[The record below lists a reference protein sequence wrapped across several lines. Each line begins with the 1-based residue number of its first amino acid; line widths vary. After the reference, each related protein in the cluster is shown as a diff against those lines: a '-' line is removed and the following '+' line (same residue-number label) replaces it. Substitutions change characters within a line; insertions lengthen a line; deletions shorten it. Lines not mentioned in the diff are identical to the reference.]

1 MIKQRLLH
9 LLPRHRDSRL
19 LRRLDRMCVRFHEAF
34 ENLDYDFRSNGENF
48 VLETLARQPGVET
61 ILDVGANVG
70 EWSAMAA
77 RSIPGATIHSFELV
91 PETRE
96 RLRATCA
103 PYPNVHAQPF
113 GLSEAPGEVDV
124 YYSPEMNANA
134 TCVNGIS
141 ELFHKIH
148 PPALK
153 AAVTTGDL
161 FCEKTGIGRIDFL
174 KMDVE
179 GFEPQVLRGFRA
191 RLEAGDIRMIQFE
204 YGYVNIV
211 VRFLLK
217 DFYDFLAP
225 YGMKIGKI
233 YPDRVEFR
241 DYDLHDENF
250 LGPNYLA
257 VHESMRP
264 LLRELAGPGRWP

>member
-1 MIKQRLLH
+1 MLKQRLLRSLARNRQSH
-9 LLPRHRDSRL
+9 L

-34 ENLDYDFRSNGENF
+34 ENLDYDFRANGENF
-48 VLETLARQPGVET
+48 VLETLSHQPEVRT

-70 EWSAMAA
+70 DWAAMAA
-77 RSIPGATIHSFELV
+77 KSIPGAAIHSFEIV

-96 RLRATCA
+96 RLRENCA
-103 PYPNVHAQPF
+103 PFANVHPHPF
-113 GLSEAPGEVDV
+113 GLSEAPGEIEV
-124 YYSPEMNANA
+124 YYAKDMNANA
-134 TCVNGIS
+134 TCIEGIS
-141 ELFHKIH
+141 EMFHKRH
-148 PPALK
+148 PPAVK
-153 AAVTTGDL
+153 ARVTTGDR
-161 FCEKTGIGRIDFL
+161 FCAEQGIGRIDFL

-191 RLEAGDIRMIQFE
+191 KLETGDVRMIQFE

-211 VRFLLK
+211 VKFLLK

-257 VHESMRP
+257 VHASMQP
-264 LLRELAGPGRWP
+264 LLADLAGR

>member
-1 MIKQRLLH
+1 MLKQRLLH
-9 LLPRHRDSRL
+9 LLPRKRRSRL
-19 LRRLDRMCVRFHEAF
+19 VRRLDRMCVRFHEAF

-48 VLETLARQPGVET
+48 VLETLARQPDVRT

-70 EWSAMAA
+70 DWSAMAA
-77 RSIPGATIHSFELV
+77 RSIPGAAIHSFEIV

-103 PYPNVHAQPF
+103 AFPNVHPQPF
-113 GLSEAPGEVDV
+113 GLSDAPGEVEVFYAPD
-124 YYSPEMNANA
+124 MNANA
-134 TCVNGIS
+134 TCIDGIS
-141 ELFHKIH
+141 EMFHKIR
-148 PPALK
+148 PPAVK
-153 AAVTTGDL
+153 AKVTTGDL
-161 FCEKTGIGRIDFL
+161 FCAEQGIGRIDFL

-179 GFEPQVLRGFRA
+179 GFEPQVLRGFRG

-211 VRFLLK
+211 VKFLLK
-217 DFYDFLAP
+217 DFYDLLVP

-257 VHESMRP
+257 VHASMEP
-264 LLRELAGPGRWP
+264 LIRDLAN